1 MNIKIQEFEP
11 QYTEEVI
18 ALILGI
24 QVGEFGVATSRA
36 EQPDLLQIPEYY
48 QNSGGQ
54 FWLAFV
60 DDKLVGSV
68 ALKPFTARQA
78 ALRKMFVAK
87 DYRGAKYHL
96 AQQLVDKLSQFAVE
110 HGIEE
115 IYLGTTKKYH
125 AAHRFYE
132 KNGFSSI
139 AQVKLPNNF
148 PLFLVDDCFYAKKI
162 SQYSLIERAFQFV
175 EGVHQADYSG
185 HDFEH
190 IKRVWQNAQ
199 QILVYETE
207 AWRDVVELA
216 VILHDV
222 DDYKLTN
229 QTGRAK
235 AWLEGQLLATDLIE
249 RILDIIDSTGFS
261 KTGYNPQFNDIETKI
276 VYDADKLDAIG
287 AIGVARAFAFGG
299 AKSRPLFDPT
309 RLPNFEL
316 DLTAYAANS
325 KSGNNHTVNHFFEKL
340 IHLADLMQT
349 SYGRKL
355 AAQRKLTML
364 SFLEDFFRE
373 QNLNEWLEQLQ
384 LIQHKENN

>member
-1 MNIKIQEFEP
+1 MDIKIREFEP
-11 QYTEEVI
+11 RYTEEVI

-24 QVGEFGVATSRA
+24 QVGEFDVATSRA
-36 EQPDLLQIPEYY
+36 DQPDLLQIPEYY

-60 DDKLVGSV
+60 GDKLVGSV
-68 ALKPFTARQA
+68 ALKPFTDHQA
-78 ALRKMFVAK
+78 ALRKMFVLK
-87 DYRGAKYHL
+87 DYRGAEYRI
-96 AQQLVDKLSQFAVE
+96 AQQLVDTLYQFALDN
-110 HGIEE
+110 GIEE

-125 AAHRFYE
+125 AAHRFYD

-139 AQVKLPNNF
+139 AQAKLPNDF

-162 SQYSLIERAFQFV
+162 SQDSLIERAFKFV
-175 EGVHQADYSG
+175 ETIHQADYSG

-199 QILVYETE
+199 QILVYETK
-207 AWRDVVELA
+207 ANRQVVELA

-235 AWLEGQLLATDLIE
+235 AWLEEQLLSTELIE
-249 RILDIIDSTGFS
+249 RVLGIIESTGFS

-316 DLTAYAANS
+316 DLIAYTANA
-325 KSGNNHTVNHFFEKL
+325 KSGDNHTVNHFFEKL
-340 IHLADLMQT
+340 IKLADLMQT

-373 QNLNEWLEQLQ
+373 QNLNEWLEELQ
-384 LIQHKENN
+384 LIQHK